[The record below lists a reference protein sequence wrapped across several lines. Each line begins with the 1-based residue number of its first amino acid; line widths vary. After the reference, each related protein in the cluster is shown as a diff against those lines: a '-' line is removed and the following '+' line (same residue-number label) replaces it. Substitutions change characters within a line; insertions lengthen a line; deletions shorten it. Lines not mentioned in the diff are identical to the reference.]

1 MSSNK
6 HDTKELDDMDL
17 GGGLSVDSLCVS
29 KQAQMM
35 YLGNNECKFKN
46 LHKCF
51 RDNTVLVADTFTSFI
66 DNTDQIWQSEQKC
79 NIMFLQRN
87 SFNPALKKNWPQ
99 MEIQDDAYILYISRG
114 FLKWNHQ
121 RYILYGENCTT
132 QLEKQD
138 ETTNGSCQKRCL
150 DKSQCNRRHYD
161 EYFCSNHGQKKI
173 RDRFVINITATEAN
187 CISCYT
193 PVKVIDAKIVLN
205 TTLQQY
211 NFPDDGNKID
221 PSKASVLMQDMA
233 RLVSSSNES
242 TIAVSAGEGVTG
254 ILQKTEPL
262 DPEEIS
268 FAYSQSTDDLQ
279 IIQDKQLLPDYLRSI
294 TVSKEAF
301 EKAISTNI
309 SEPFVAVFRF
319 LNMGQDEQNSTVLG
333 DEVVAVEMGRTI
345 KNLTDTININFL
357 ETDYVGTPHCNSWDG
372 KGSWP
377 NWTDEGCETVTTGRN
392 ITCRCSH
399 LTFFAILLTPPDE
412 ISSSDLNTL
421 TIITQAG
428 CGISMFFLGIVLFM
442 HCLLRKGKATKAT
455 TILIHLVLAMFFLNF
470 TFLTNN
476 FVAKTKNDVGC
487 KIMAALMHYF
497 MLATLTLFAVQAF
510 HICLQLYK
518 GGRIDIHHYILKVSI
533 ISWVIP
539 SIIAVVLFS
548 TGNMVNKSSTLTVLK
563 TTWPCAG

>member
-1 MSSNK
+1 
-6 HDTKELDDMDL
+6 
-17 GGGLSVDSLCVS
+17 
-29 KQAQMM
+29 
-35 YLGNNECKFKN
+35 
-46 LHKCF
+46 
-51 RDNTVLVADTFTSFI
+51 
-66 DNTDQIWQSEQKC
+66 
-79 NIMFLQRN
+79 
-87 SFNPALKKNWPQ
+87 

-138 ETTNGSCQKRCL
+138 ETTN
-150 DKSQCNRRHYD
+150 
-161 EYFCSNHGQKKI
+161 GQKKI

-279 IIQDKQLLPDYLRSI
+279 
-294 TVSKEAF
+294 
-301 EKAISTNI
+301 
-309 SEPFVAVFRF
+309 
-319 LNMGQDEQNSTVLG
+319 DEQNSTVLG

-357 ETDYVGTPHCNSWDG
+357 ETDY
-372 KGSWP
+372 
-377 NWTDEGCETVTTGRN
+377 
-392 ITCRCSH
+392 
-399 LTFFAILLTPPDE
+399 TPPDE

-518 GGRIDIHHYILKVSI
+518 
-533 ISWVIP
+533 VIP

-548 TGNMVNKSSTLTVLK
+548 TGKYGEQVIYTDSVEDNVAMCWITDVDIHYFVSVSYYALVFLFTFTTFIITLSWLHFFKRSKSGSVQAKRNGISITTILGLCCMLGITWGFAFFAYGVLRMPATYIFTVLNSFQGFFLFIYYHFTSHSKETDTAVEANTESSSTTQK
-563 TTWPCAG
+563 TGLDIFENPYNNPPAQGKK